1 MSNAA
6 ATDENE
12 ADPPFNLDE
21 RCRRLLENDPSIDQL
36 EYFHE
41 EVPVETL
48 SRLCESL
55 QNNTVVDWILME
67 GCGVTAPGCR
77 ALGDMLRKNSR
88 IRHIVLNGNGNMGL
102 DGITALMEGLSENNK
117 LETMM
122 LEDVHFREF
131 PGSLKAVANALE
143 RNRCLKELTLG
154 RNNLGGDEFKEFARS
169 LRNNES
175 LESIELNQCQL
186 TNADVEVLFQNIE
199 NHPTLVRVDLADNV
213 LTSGISESLAKL
225 LRRNNILKDVAVTT
239 NALGPLGAEK
249 VASAL
254 ETNQTL
260 KKLIMG
266 RNEIGEEGA
275 KAFGK
280 SLPNIRGL
288 RELFLASNNL
298 SVEALEA
305 LAEGMKGN
313 ISLHS
318 IRLGNGDGGTPIPPE
333 IKKKIQ
339 FYERRNKFGWSTLN
353 QSSRNLPSGLWAEI
367 LGKVSREDDPSML
380 HFFLREAPGNIFQA
394 RQ

>member
-1 MSNAA
+1 MSNVT

-12 ADPPFNLDE
+12 VDPSFDLDE
-21 RCRRLLENDPSIDQL
+21 RCRRLRENHPSIIQL
-36 EYFHE
+36 EYFYE
-41 EVPVETL
+41 DVPTEDLT
-48 SRLCESL
+48 RLCESL
-55 QNNTVVDWILME
+55 HNNTVVDWILME
-67 GCGVTAPGCR
+67 GCGVTTPGCH
-77 ALGDMLRKNSR
+77 ALGDMLRINR
-88 IRHIVLNGNGNMGL
+88 HMRHIVLNSNKEMGL
-102 DGITALMEGLSENNK
+102 DGITALMQGLSENNK

-122 LEDVHFREF
+122 LEDVKFSEF
-131 PGSLKAVANALE
+131 PGSLKAVGKALE
-143 RNRCLKELTLG
+143 RNCCLKELTLG

-169 LRNNES
+169 LRNNKS

-186 TNADVEVLFQNIE
+186 TNADVEVLLHSIE
-199 NHPTLVRVDLADNV
+199 NHPTLARVDLTENL
-213 LTSGISESLAKL
+213 LTSGISEPLAKL
-225 LRRNNILKDVAVTT
+225 LRRNNILEDLAVTT

-249 VASAL
+249 VASAM
-254 ETNQTL
+254 ETNETL

-280 SLPNIRGL
+280 SLPNILGL

-305 LAEGMKGN
+305 VSEGMRDN

-339 FYERRNKFGWSTLN
+339 FYQRRNKFGWSTLN
-353 QSSRNLPSGLWAEI
+353 QTRRNLPSGLWAEI

-380 HFFLREAPGNIFQA
+380 HFFFERGT
-394 RQ
+394 R